1 MMDQP
6 RFSAEL
12 AELPN
17 ESSGTSRAIVNPM
30 DLTGRTILVT
40 GGSSGIGHGTAIR
53 LSELGARVIVV
64 DRNREKLEETLASL
78 AGEGH
83 IAREFDLS
91 RVEEIPDWLQKLA
104 AEAGPL
110 DGIVHCAGISLVI
123 PLRVLSVKA
132 LRETLNINL
141 EAAFMLARGFRRKN
155 VCREGGALVFISSAS
170 ALRGSG
176 WLTAY
181 SASKGAILS
190 LTRSL
195 AVELI
200 PDKLRVNCVV
210 PSFVDTPMYDAAR
223 DAVGEQRLEKLIRLQ
238 PLGLGL
244 PVDVANVIAFLLSG
258 AARWITGESVVV
270 DGGYLA

>member
-1 MMDQP
+1 
-6 RFSAEL
+6 
-12 AELPN
+12 
-17 ESSGTSRAIVNPM
+17 M

-40 GGSSGIGHGTAIR
+40 GGCSGIGHGTAIR

-78 AGEGH
+78 AGDGH

-104 AEAGPL
+104 AEMGPL

-123 PLRVLSVKA
+123 PLRVLSIKA

-141 EAAFMLARGFRRKN
+141 EAAFMLARAFRRKK

-181 SASKGAILS
+181 AASKGAILS

-195 AVELI
+195 AAELI

-210 PSFVDTPMYDAAR
+210 PSFVDSPMFQAIKDATPENEHQHTVD
-223 DAVGEQRLEKLIRLQ
+223 LHL
-238 PLGLGL
+238 LGIGH
-244 PVDVANVIAFLLSG
+244 PVDVANAIAFLLSD

>member
-12 AELPN
+12 AELPS

-40 GGSSGIGHGTAIR
+40 GGCSGIGHGTAIR

-64 DRNREKLEETLASL
+64 DRNREKLQETLASL
-78 AGEGH
+78 AGDGH
-83 IAREFDLS
+83 IAQEFDLS
-91 RVEEIPDWLQKLA
+91 RVEEIPDWLQKLTV
-104 AEAGPL
+104 ETGPL

-123 PLRVLSVKA
+123 PLRVLSIKA

-141 EAAFMLARGFRRKN
+141 EAAFMLARGFRRKK

-181 SASKGAILS
+181 AASKGAILS

-210 PSFVDTPMYDAAR
+210 PSFVESPMFQAIKDATPENEHQHTI
-223 DAVGEQRLEKLIRLQ
+223 GLHL
-238 PLGLGL
+238 LGIGH
-244 PVDVANVIAFLLSG
+244 PVDVANVIAFLLSD